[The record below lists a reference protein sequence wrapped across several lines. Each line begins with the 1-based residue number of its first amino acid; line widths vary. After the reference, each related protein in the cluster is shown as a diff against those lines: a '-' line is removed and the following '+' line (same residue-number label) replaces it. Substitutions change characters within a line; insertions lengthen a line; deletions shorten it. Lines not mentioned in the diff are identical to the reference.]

1 MAPVGVASPTDPG
14 DSPSSSLPR
23 EPAGGLTVTRR
34 AFAILL
40 IAALGPVLA
49 GCQFFL
55 QPDGPAA
62 TRNVVPTAQPL
73 VLRGSLEVAL
83 LRLHLRTPSSQWV
96 YVHRITAPW
105 SEASVNWNNFGA
117 AYDPAPVDSFR
128 ADAAGWVEID
138 LTAPVRAWAG
148 GEQSFHGLLL
158 RQTALATPRCAVDSR
173 EDGASPP
180 RLLLWVR
187 SAEGL
192 EADSLL
198 ATADGF
204 LWRAQPN
211 TNYGDRNPLYA
222 GFAQPQQ
229 SVEMQTL
236 LAFQLPALPLTATLG
251 DRVWLDADANGLQDA
266 GETGL
271 AGLTVELQDAERRI
285 VQSTLTDSLGLY
297 GFSELEPGDYVL
309 RVLAPEGYT
318 PTLAGQGGDPAL
330 DSDLDPASGFTPSF
344 SLIAGQADL
353 TRDLGLRYAPV
364 THWPPRGPAF
374 WARHAGLGHGHG
386 EDLVTPLLPLWLG
399 TAGGAKSLEVS
410 DAATA
415 VAVLRQ
421 QLRDRCEE
429 SSPNPLTAL
438 RAQLLAAKLNL
449 VKGAEGDIA
458 AIVAAADGGLAHWAP
473 PDWSS
478 LSRAEKRQVRAWT
491 EALRRFNTPDRRG
504 WY

>member
-1 MAPVGVASPTDPG
+1 M
-14 DSPSSSLPR
+14 
-23 EPAGGLTVTRR
+23 TRR
-34 AFAILL
+34 ALGLSL
-40 IAALGPVLA
+40 IAALAPALA
-49 GCQFFL
+49 GCQFLL
-55 QPDGPAA
+55 QPDGPEAA
-62 TRNVVPTAQPL
+62 RSTVPAAQPL

-148 GEQSFHGLLL
+148 GAEPFHGLLL
-158 RQTALATPRCAVDSR
+158 RQTALATPRSAIDSR
-173 EDGASPP
+173 EDAAAPP

-187 SAEGL
+187 SGGAL
-192 EADSLL
+192 AADSLM
-198 ATADGF
+198 ATADAF

-211 TNYGDRNPLYA
+211 ANYGDRNPLYA
-222 GFAQPQQ
+222 GFAQPQPG
-229 SVEMQTL
+229 VEMQTL
-236 LAFQLPALPLTATLG
+236 LAFQLPALPQTATLG

-266 GETGL
+266 GEPGL
-271 AGLTVELQDAERRI
+271 AGLTVELQDAERRL
-285 VQSTLTDSLGLY
+285 VQSALTDSLGHY
-297 GFSELEPGDYVL
+297 GFSELEPGDFIL

-318 PTLAGQGGDPAL
+318 PTLAGQGDDPAL
-330 DSDLDPASGFTPSF
+330 DSDLDPASGFTPTF
-344 SLIAGQADL
+344 ALEAGQTDL

-364 THWPPRGPAF
+364 THWPPRGPIF

-399 TAGGAKSLEVS
+399 TAGGAKSLPVA
-410 DAATA
+410 DAAMA

-429 SSPNPLTAL
+429 SAPNPLTAL

-449 VKGAEGDIA
+449 AKGAEGDLTA
-458 AIVAAADGGLAHWAP
+458 LIVAADAGLAGWAP

-491 EALRRFNTPDRRG
+491 VALRRFNHSDQRG
-504 WY
+504 WD